1 MARSEKTGKAFV
13 TETSQR
19 KMMNREKRS
28 RTVIGPQ
35 LEPLKFCALG
45 WGVAG
50 VSHRVLLTQK
60 PVLRRPCHPG

>member
-1 MARSEKTGKAFV
+1 MAGSEKTGEAFV
-13 TETSQR
+13 TITSQIQ
-19 KMMNREKRS
+19 MNREKRS
-28 RTVIGPQ
+28 RTVIEPQ

-50 VSHRVLLTQK
+50 VSHPVLLTQK